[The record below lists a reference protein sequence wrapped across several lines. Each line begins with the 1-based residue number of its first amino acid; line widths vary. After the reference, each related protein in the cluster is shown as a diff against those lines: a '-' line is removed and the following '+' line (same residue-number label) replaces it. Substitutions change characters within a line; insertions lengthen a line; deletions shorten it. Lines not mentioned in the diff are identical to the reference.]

1 MVYLDKVQLNGQ
13 KIRLPVLNIKD
24 TRLLHKYVHIYLYK
38 VVVAQGFCYP
48 MFLSPKTWL
57 LSITLNWIIGISFK
71 KRPQENLPP
80 YTSNSHTVNT
90 PGWPK

>member
-1 MVYLDKVQLNGQ
+1 MVYLDKVQLKGQ

-48 MFLSPKTWL
+48 RFLLPKT
-57 LSITLNWIIGISFK
+57 
-71 KRPQENLPP
+71 
-80 YTSNSHTVNT
+80 
-90 PGWPK
+90 